1 MTNNIDRATGDTV
14 MTPQQIADAIL
25 DKFTTDPD
33 LYPNLDMD
41 GNISGS
47 VAALSTSTGV
57 TITVALPVTID
68 GTARVEMER
77 GISLVKSAVFT
88 DSSQEGL
95 VNATVGHIA
104 RILYQLNQQTEKD
117 MAE

>member
-1 MTNNIDRATGDTV
+1 MTNNIDRAADDTI

-25 DKFTTDPD
+25 IEFTSDPD

-47 VAALSTSTGV
+47 VVALSTSTGV
-57 TITVALPVTID
+57 TITVTIFATTAA
-68 GTARVEMER
+68 TARVEMER
-77 GISLVKSAVFT
+77 GISLVKSAIFT
-88 DSSQEGL
+88 DYSQKGL
-95 VNATVGHIA
+95 MDVTVGHIA
-104 RILYQLNQQTEKD
+104 RILHKLNSQAEKD